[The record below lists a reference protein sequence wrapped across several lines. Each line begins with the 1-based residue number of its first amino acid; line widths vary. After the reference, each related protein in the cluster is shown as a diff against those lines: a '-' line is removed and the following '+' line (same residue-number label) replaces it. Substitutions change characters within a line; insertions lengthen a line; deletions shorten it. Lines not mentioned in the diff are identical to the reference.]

1 MTGWSSVFL
10 AIIALGTA
18 TMAILQVGAVIYASR
33 MARRMEQ
40 LVTRV
45 EGDLQPLIGRAND
58 VADDAARV
66 ASLAAAQVE
75 RVDALLTDVTSQVET
90 SVKQLRTAVI
100 SPTREGLALVSGL
113 RAAIAALRGLEL
125 RRRRA
130 VAEEDDALFIG

>member
-1 MTGWSSVFL
+1 MTGWASVFL
-10 AIIALGTA
+10 AIIALATA
-18 TMAILQVGAVIYASR
+18 TMAILQVGALIYASR
-33 MARRMEQ
+33 LARRMEQ

-113 RAAIAALRGLEL
+113 RAAITALRGLEL